1 VSRYSPSEILR
12 RHVRERRLRASIRAI
27 DIARDPASTPLM
39 SEEAWVDSLL
49 LVRGV
54 PRHVL
59 DMLEAWV
66 CESAGA
72 TWEVDVVVIRG
83 EVRDVPTQQVAQ
95 RLTLREA
102 AERVGMLL
110 NYQEARALHTEAIAT
125 VTENL
130 IKRASAEEAAA

>member
-1 VSRYSPSEILR
+1 MSRYSPSEILR

-102 AERVGMLL
+102 AEKVGLLL
-110 NYQEARALHTEAIAT
+110 NYQEARALHNEAIAT

>member
-1 VSRYSPSEILR
+1 MSRYSPSEIIR

-39 SEEAWVDSLL
+39 SEEAWIDSLA

-54 PRHVL
+54 PRMVL
-59 DMLEAWV
+59 EMLEIWV

-72 TWEVDVVVIRG
+72 TWEVSTVEIRG
-83 EVRDVPTQQVAQ
+83 EVVNIPEQQVAQ

-102 AERVGMLL
+102 AERVGLLL
-110 NYQEARALHTEAIAT
+110 NYAEARALHTEAVQT

-130 IKRASAEEAAA
+130 IRRASAEEAAA